1 MSPVTICACTWVK
14 RVIKCSECP
23 SLSKETTRRAR
34 LESRTSRSGVR
45 VFNRSAT
52 QAAHQT
58 VYVYT
63 NVVSLPIFLAL
74 KNISSTSCTNQDQN
88 CLSWANTDE
97 RCKNPA
103 YMLEYC
109 CASCKA
115 KGNQV
120 IFKIGSQMVSALRLQ
135 CIVDEKFF
143 KMAAKL
149 ETFRRLYGSFF
160 NRFSVKPR

>member
-1 MSPVTICACTWVK
+1 MVNVLACLRKQRDGRGLNPGPPDPEFEFLT
-14 RVIKCSECP
+14 
-23 SLSKETTRRAR
+23 AR
-34 LESRTSRSGVR
+34 PHTSR
-45 VFNRSAT
+45 
-52 QAAHQT
+52 HQT

-88 CLSWANTDE
+88 CLYWANTDE
-97 RCKNPA
+97 CCKNPA

-135 CIVDEKFF
+135 CIVDEKFNQDGCE
-143 KMAAKL
+143 A
-149 ETFRRLYGSFF
+149 
-160 NRFSVKPR
+160 